1 MRLILSLAV
10 SRGWPL
16 RQIDVN
22 NDFLHGHLTE
32 DVYMSQPPGFE
43 DPTRST
49 FVCKLNKALYG
60 LKQSPRAWFSRL
72 SDKLYELGFSSSK
85 ADTSLF
91 MFHEGDTH
99 IYMLVYVDDIVI
111 TGSSQATVNRLICV
125 LSTSFPIKDL
135 GQLRY
140 FLGLEVLYNPGG
152 IFSCAT

>member
-111 TGSSQATVNRLICV
+111 TGSSQAAVN
-125 LSTSFPIKDL
+125 
-135 GQLRY
+135 
-140 FLGLEVLYNPGG
+140 
-152 IFSCAT
+152 A